1 MVASKKERFEQ
12 LIIRR
17 RECDRCSKFC
27 KNKNWM
33 YNSSSEA
40 GMDCNSIGQWTCWN
54 GNLNAELMIIG
65 QDWGTKDY
73 LERFRKVQKDKK
85 LPYEDN
91 NPTNLNLAACIKQ
104 INSDWDILAKNG
116 IENNERYP
124 LFFTNEIL
132 CYKDDKYMNAKIPA
146 SCYKKCTE
154 EFLLEEIDI
163 VEPKAIVLLGADAFK
178 NFARVVGAKQL
189 NEKLYLNEKFV
200 KLVEKVLTDKL
211 QLVYTTKS
219 GAEVRVFPMYHVGGF
234 GARNA
239 KVAYMKNHKDEQT
252 EPSARQVLE
261 MQWKQMAV
269 LLSKLGQF

>member
-1 MVASKKERFEQ
+1 MKSKIESKKERFEQ

-17 RECDRCSKFC
+17 KKCDRCSKFC
-27 KNKNWM
+27 KNENWL

-40 GMDCNSIGQWTCWN
+40 ELECDSIGRWTCWN
-54 GNLNAELMIIG
+54 GNLDAELMIVG
-65 QDWGTKDY
+65 QDWGTKNH
-73 LERFRKVQKDKK
+73 LEEFREEQKKYG
-85 LPYEDN
+85 LPYEKDN
-91 NPTNLNLAACIKQ
+91 TTNLNLAACIKQ
-104 INSDWDILAKNG
+104 INSDWDILAKKD

-132 CYKDDKYMNAKIPA
+132 CYKDEKYMNAKIPA

-163 VEPKAIVLLGADAFK
+163 VEPKAIVLLGSDAFK
-178 NFARVVGAKQL
+178 NFARVAGVQQL
-189 NEKLYLNEKFV
+189 NEKLYLNEKFI

-219 GAEVRVFPMYHVGGF
+219 GAKVRVFPMCHVGGF

-239 KVAYMKNHKDEQT
+239 KVAYMKNHKGEQP

-269 LLSKLGQF
+269 LLRD